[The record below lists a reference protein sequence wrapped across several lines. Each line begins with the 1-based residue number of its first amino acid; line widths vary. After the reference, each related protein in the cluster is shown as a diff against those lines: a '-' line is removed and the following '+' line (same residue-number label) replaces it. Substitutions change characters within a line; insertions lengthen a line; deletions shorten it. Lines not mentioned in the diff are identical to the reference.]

1 MGIKLMT
8 SQIPGMIYWLPHLL
22 YYIELVKMCYDD
34 EFEKIKYLLQILILS
49 RLFAM
54 KVIIHPTESP

>member
-8 SQIPGMIYWLPHLL
+8 SQTPGMIYWLPHLL

-34 EFEKIKYLLQILILS
+34 EFEKIKYLL
-49 RLFAM
+49 
-54 KVIIHPTESP
+54 